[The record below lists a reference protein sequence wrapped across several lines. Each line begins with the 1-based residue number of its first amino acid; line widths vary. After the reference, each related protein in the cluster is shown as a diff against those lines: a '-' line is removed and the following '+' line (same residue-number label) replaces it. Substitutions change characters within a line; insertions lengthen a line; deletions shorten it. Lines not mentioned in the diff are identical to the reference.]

1 MSDHST
7 SALPHGRSVLSNPSR
22 TVAVRPGGPDA
33 IQRSAERFE
42 AAFLGEMLRQ
52 SGFGEALG
60 KMSSGPA
67 GGAFSQVMVDA
78 VAAEMAASQRVGIA
92 EAVAETLKAKAGP

>member
-1 MSDHST
+1 MPDPIM
-7 SALPHGRSVLSNPSR
+7 SALPAGRSVASNPSR
-22 TVAVRPGGPDA
+22 TAAIPAGGREA
-33 IQRSAERFE
+33 IERSAERFE

-52 SGFGEALG
+52 SGFGKALG

-78 VAAEMAASQRVGIA
+78 VATEMAASRRVGIA
-92 EAVAETLKAKAGP
+92 EAVAENLKAKAGR